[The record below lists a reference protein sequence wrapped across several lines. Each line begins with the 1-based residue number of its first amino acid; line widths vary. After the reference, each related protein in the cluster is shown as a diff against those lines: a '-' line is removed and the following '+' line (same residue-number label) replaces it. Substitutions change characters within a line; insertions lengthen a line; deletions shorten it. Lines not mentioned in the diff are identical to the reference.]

1 MARRISRPECGGM
14 GATALATALSTFFF
28 GAEAPAAAHTA
39 IPADELAAE
48 VKSYRIPAGSVTLAL
63 NRLADATGAQLVY
76 KSRLTRDLATRGV
89 AGHFTL
95 EEALD
100 HLLAGTGLRY
110 RLDRKGGSVAIVLAQ
125 NDSIVNDAG
134 VTPLPPID
142 IAAERRGHAQSG
154 AANGFYTPLH
164 VGEIGEEKLYTARP
178 TASDTAQLLTEAPG
192 VGLYEAG
199 GVSRL
204 PSLRG
209 LADDRIKI
217 VLGGG
222 EITSACANHM
232 NPPLSYIDPNN
243 VGKIEVLSG
252 VTPVSKG
259 GDSIAGTIIV
269 SPKAPVFAGQAAP
282 AAQGLSPF
290 KTDKLIASGTVSAFW
305 RSTNNGISVSG
316 TANAATDHFSL
327 LYNGGYTRA
336 TDYHA
341 GGNGPKVLSTGFI
354 AENHSATLAY
364 QNEGHLFTLQG
375 GYQNIPYQGFVNQRM
390 DMTGNRAYSANAGY
404 KGAFEWGKLEANA
417 YWRHVA
423 HVMGFLFDK
432 QPSAMPMN
440 TSGTDY
446 GYSIKAE
453 IPLTQTDLIR
463 IGNEFHGNHLNDW
476 WPPIPGSMMMGPNTY
491 WNINGGQR
499 DRVGTF
505 AEWEA
510 KWSPQWS
517 TLLGARNDI
526 VWMNTGDAQAY
537 DSRDPIPMDMGMG
550 GMAMSMMMMGWPNPD
565 ATAAARFNAR
575 DHRRTDVNFDMTAM
589 VRYQPDEESTYELG
603 YSRKTRSPNLY
614 ERYAFGVGG
623 MASSMNGWF
632 GDANGYVGNLDLKPE
647 VAHTVSFTA
656 AWRDP
661 AQEWEVKATP
671 YFSYVENFID
681 VDRIGGFT
689 DLNGGWFPI
698 LQFRNHKAQLYGFDL
713 SGRAKLYET
722 PEIGHFALSGV
733 IGYVYGE
740 NLDRGDGLYHIM
752 PLNARFALEHKLGGW
767 NSAVEVQVVDSKTHV
782 DIARQE
788 WKTPSYALV
797 NLRSGYDF
805 GTVRFDVGIT
815 NLGDVRY
822 FSPLGGVN
830 FAQYMKTSVSGPVP
844 GPGRTFYAGVTVR
857 F

>member
-1 MARRISRPECGGM
+1 MARRISRPERGGGIM
-14 GATALATALSTFFF
+14 GATALATALSAVFF
-28 GAEAPAAAHTA
+28 GAEAPAAAHVA
-39 IPADELAAE
+39 IPAAELAAE
-48 VKSYRIPAGSVTLAL
+48 VKAYRIPAGSVTAAL
-63 NRLADATGAQLVY
+63 NRLADANGAQLVY
-76 KSRLTRDLATRGV
+76 KSRLTRDLATSGV
-89 AGHFTL
+89 SGEFTL
-95 EEALD
+95 EGALD

-110 RLDRKGGSVAIVLAQ
+110 RLARSGRSVAIVLAQ
-125 NDSIVNDAG
+125 NDTIVDDSGA
-134 VTPLPPID
+134 TALPPID
-142 IAAERRGHAQSG
+142 IGAERREPTSRDSKGLS
-154 AANGFYTPLH
+154 TPLH
-164 VGEIGEEKLYTARP
+164 ASEIGEEKLYTARP
-178 TASDTAQLLTEAPG
+178 TASDTAQLLNEAPG

-217 VLGGG
+217 LLGGG
-222 EITSACANHM
+222 EVTSACANHM

-269 SPKAPVFAGQAAP
+269 EPKPPAFAGQSAP
-282 AAQGLSPF
+282 APQGLSPI
-290 KTDKLIASGTVSAFW
+290 KSDKLILSGVVSAFW

-336 TDYHA
+336 SDYHA

-364 QNEGHLFTLQG
+364 QNDGHLFTLQG

-390 DMTGNRAYSANAGY
+390 DMTANRAFSVNGGY

-417 YWRHVA
+417 YWRHVS
-423 HVMGFLFDK
+423 HEMGFLYDK
-432 QPSAMPMN
+432 QPANMPMN
-440 TSGTDY
+440 ASGTDY

-453 IPLTQTDLIR
+453 IPLTPADLLR
-463 IGNEFHGNHLNDW
+463 VGNEFHGNHLNDW
-476 WPPIPGSMMMGPNTY
+476 WPPIIGSMMMGPGAY

-499 DRVGTF
+499 DRIGTY
-505 AEWEA
+505 AEWE
-510 KWSPQWS
+510 KRWTPQWS
-517 TLLGARNDI
+517 TLLGARNDV
-526 VWMNTGDAQAY
+526 VWMNTGLAQAY
-537 DSRDPIPMDMGMG
+537 DPRDPIPMGMG
-550 GMAMSMMMMGWPNPD
+550 MMMMGMANPD
-565 ATAAARFNAR
+565 AGAAARFNAR
-575 DHRRTDVNFDMTAM
+575 DHRRTDVNFDMTAS
-589 VRYQPDEESTYELG
+589 VRYQPDDVGTYELG

-623 MASSMNGWF
+623 MASSMVGWF

-661 AQEWEVKATP
+661 ADEWEVKATP
-671 YFSYVENFID
+671 YFSYVENYID
-681 VDRIGGFT
+681 ADPIGGFT
-689 DLNGGWFPI
+689 DKNGRRFPI

-722 PEIGHFALSGV
+722 PEIGRFALSGV
-733 IGYVYGE
+733 LGYVYGE

-752 PLNARFALEHKLGGW
+752 PFNARFALEHRLGGW
-767 NSAVEVQVVDSKTHV
+767 SSAVEVQVVDSKTHV
-782 DIARQE
+782 SAARNE
-788 WKTPSYALV
+788 WQTPSYALV

-805 GTVRFDVGIT
+805 GTVRIDAGIA

-822 FSPLGGVN
+822 YSPLGGFN
-830 FAQYMKTSVSGPVP
+830 YAEYKRSSIAGPVP

>member
-1 MARRISRPECGGM
+1 M
-14 GATALATALSTFFF
+14 GATAIATALSALMF
-28 GAEAPAAAHTA
+28 GQPAPAAAHA
-39 IPADELAAE
+39 SMPEAELSAA
-48 VKSYRIPAGSVTLAL
+48 VKAYEIPAGSVALAL
-63 NRLADATGAQLVY
+63 NRLADANGAQLVY
-76 KSRLTRDLATRGV
+76 KARLTRDLSTRGLS
-89 AGHFTL
+89 GEFTL
-95 EEALD
+95 EDALD
-100 HLLAGTGLRY
+100 HLLAGTGLGY
-110 RLDRKGGSVAIVLAQ
+110 RLTRNGRSVAIVLAQ
-125 NDSIVNDAG
+125 NETRTRSDADP

-142 IAAERRGHAQSG
+142 IAAERRERAAQASRRE
-154 AANGFYTPLH
+154 ASPYTP
-164 VGEIGEEKLYTARP
+164 IGATIIGPEALDTTRP
-178 TASDTAQLLTEAPG
+178 QASDTSQLLYSAPG

-204 PSLRG
+204 PALRG

-217 VLGGG
+217 LLGGS

-269 SPKAPVFAGQAAP
+269 EPKAPIFAGERAPGAPSLLPQIAA
-282 AAQGLSPF
+282 GVV
-290 KTDKLIASGTVSAFW
+290 ASGSVSAFY
-305 RSTNNGISVSG
+305 RSTNNGISISG
-316 TANAATDHFSL
+316 AANAATDHFSL
-327 LYNGGYTRA
+327 LYNGAYTRA
-336 TDYHA
+336 SDYHA
-341 GGNGPKVLSTGFI
+341 GDNGPKVLSTGFI

-390 DMTGNRAYSANAGY
+390 DMTGNRAYSVNGGY

-417 YWRHVA
+417 YWRHVS
-423 HVMGFLFDK
+423 HVMGFLYDK
-432 QPSAMPMN
+432 QPSQMPMN

-446 GYSIKAE
+446 GYSIRAE
-453 IPLTQTDLIR
+453 IPLGPTDLIR

-510 KWSPQWS
+510 KWSPQLS
-517 TLLGARNDI
+517 TLLGVRNDV

-537 DSRDPIPMDMGMG
+537 DSRDPIPMGMG
-550 GMAMSMMMMGWPNPD
+550 MMMMGMSNPD
-565 ATAAARFNAR
+565 AGAAARFNAR

-589 VRYQPDEESTYELG
+589 VRYQPDEGSSYELG

-661 AQEWEVKATP
+661 AQDWEVKATP
-671 YFSYVENFID
+671 YFSFVENFID
-681 VDRIGGFT
+681 ADRIGGFI

-713 SGRAKLYET
+713 SGQAKLFET
-722 PEIGHFALSGV
+722 REVGRFTLSGV

-752 PLNARFALEHKLGGW
+752 PLNARFALEHRLGGW
-767 NSAVEVQVVDSKTHV
+767 SSAVEVQVVDSKTHV
-782 DIARQE
+782 SAARQE
-788 WKTPSYALV
+788 WQTPSYALV

-805 GTVRFDVGIT
+805 GTVRIDVGIS
-815 NLGDVRY
+815 NVGDVRY
-822 FSPLGGVN
+822 YSPLGGFN
-830 FAQYMKTSVSGPVP
+830 FAQYMKTSVAGPVP
-844 GPGRTFYAGVTVR
+844 GPGRTFYAGVTVK

>member
-1 MARRISRPECGGM
+1 M
-14 GATALATALSTFFF
+14 
-28 GAEAPAAAHTA
+28 
-39 IPADELAAE
+39 
-48 VKSYRIPAGSVTLAL
+48 
-63 NRLADATGAQLVY
+63 
-76 KSRLTRDLATRGV
+76 
-89 AGHFTL
+89 
-95 EEALD
+95 
-100 HLLAGTGLRY
+100 RY
-110 RLDRKGGSVAIVLAQ
+110 RLDRKGASVAIVLAQ
-125 NDSIVNDAG
+125 NDTIVNDAG
-134 VTPLPPID
+134 ATPLPPID
-142 IAAERRGHAQSG
+142 IAAEQRGRRVDGKTIS
-154 AANGFYTPLH
+154 TPLH
-164 VGEIGEEKLYTARP
+164 ASELNEEKLYTARP
-178 TASDTAQLLTEAPG
+178 TASDTAQLLTQAPG

-217 VLGGG
+217 LLGGG
-222 EITSACANHM
+222 EVTSACANHM

-269 SPKAPVFAGQAAP
+269 EPKAPVFAGQP
-282 AAQGLSPF
+282 VSTPQGLSPW
-290 KTDKLIASGTVSAFW
+290 KGDKLIASGTISAFW
-305 RSTNNGISVSG
+305 RSTNNGISISG

-327 LYNGGYTRA
+327 LYNGGYTRG

-354 AENHSATLAY
+354 SENHSATLAY
-364 QNEGHLFTLQG
+364 QNDGHLFTLQG

-390 DMTGNRAYSANAGY
+390 DMTGNRAFSVNGGY

-423 HVMGFLFDK
+423 HEMGFLYDK

-446 GYSIKAE
+446 GYSLRAE
-453 IPLTQTDLIR
+453 IPLTPTDLLR

-476 WPPIPGSMMMGPNTY
+476 WPPIAGSMMMGPNTF

-499 DRVGTF
+499 DRVGTH

-510 KWSPQWS
+510 KWTPQWS
-517 TLLGARNDI
+517 TLLGVRNDV
-526 VWMNTGDAQAY
+526 VWMDTGEAQAY
-537 DSRDPIPMDMGMG
+537 DSRDPIPVMMG
-550 GMAMSMMMMGWPNPD
+550 MMMMGMANPD
-565 ATAAARFNAR
+565 AAAAARFNAR

-589 VRYQPDEESTYELG
+589 VRYQPDEESSYELG

-632 GDANGYVGNLDLKPE
+632 GDANGYVGNVDLKPE

-661 AQEWEVKATP
+661 GQDWEVKASP

-681 VDRIGGFT
+681 ADRIGGFT
-689 DLNGGWFPI
+689 DLNGSWFPI
-698 LQFRNHKAQLYGFDL
+698 LQFRNHKAELYGFDL
-713 SGRAKLYET
+713 SGRAKVYEAL
-722 PEIGHFALSGV
+722 EIGRFDLSGV

-752 PLNARFALEHKLGGW
+752 PLNARFTLEHRLGGW
-767 NSAVEVQVVDSKTHV
+767 SSAAEVQAVDSKTHV
-782 DIARQE
+782 SVARQE
-788 WKTPSYALV
+788 WKTPSYTLV

-822 FSPLGGVN
+822 FSPLGGFN
-830 FAQYMKTSVSGPVP
+830 FAQYMKTSVPGSVP

>member
-1 MARRISRPECGGM
+1 M
-14 GATALATALSTFFF
+14 GATALATALSAFFF
-28 GAEAPAAAHTA
+28 GADAPAAAHVA
-39 IPADELAAE
+39 IPADELAAAAQ
-48 VKSYRIPAGSVTLAL
+48 SYAIPPGSVTLAL
-63 NRLADATGAQLVY
+63 NRLADANGAQLVY
-76 KSRLTRDLATRGV
+76 KARLTRDLVTNGV
-89 AGHFTL
+89 SGHYTL

-100 HLLAGTGLRY
+100 RLLAGTGLRY
-110 RLDRKGGSVAIVLAQ
+110 RLDRKGVSVAIVLAQ
-125 NDSIVNDAG
+125 NESIVSDAG
-134 VTPLPPID
+134 ATPLPPID
-142 IAAERRGHAQSG
+142 IAAEQRGRS
-154 AANGFYTPLH
+154 ANSRGVSTPLH
-164 VGEIGEEKLYTARP
+164 ASELTEEKLYTARP

-217 VLGGG
+217 LLGGG
-222 EITSACANHM
+222 EVTSACANHM

-269 SPKAPVFAGQAAP
+269 SPKAPVFAGQKIP
-282 AAQGLSPF
+282 GPQGLSPWNG
-290 KTDKLIASGTVSAFW
+290 DKLIASGTVSAFW
-305 RSTNNGISVSG
+305 RSTNNGISISG

-327 LYNGGYTRA
+327 LYNGGYTRGS
-336 TDYHA
+336 DYHA

-390 DMTGNRAYSANAGY
+390 DMTGNRAYSVNGGY
-404 KGAFEWGKLEANA
+404 KGAFEWGKLEANV

-423 HVMGFLFDK
+423 HVMGFLYDK
-432 QPSAMPMN
+432 QPADMPMK

-453 IPLTQTDLIR
+453 IPLTPTDLLR
-463 IGNEFHGNHLNDW
+463 IGNEFHGNHLDDW
-476 WPPIPGSMMMGPNTY
+476 WPPIAGSMMMGPNTY

-499 DRVGTF
+499 DRVGTY

-510 KWSPQWS
+510 KWTPQWS
-517 TLLGARNDI
+517 TLLGVRNDV
-526 VWMNTGDAQAY
+526 VWMNTGAAQAY
-537 DSRDPIPMDMGMG
+537 DPRDPIPMGGMG
-550 GMAMSMMMMGWPNPD
+550 MMMMGMANPD
-565 ATAAARFNAR
+565 AGAAARFNAR
-575 DHRRTDVNFDMTAM
+575 DHHRTDVNFDLTAM
-589 VRYQPDEESTYELG
+589 VRYQPDEASSYELG

-623 MASSMNGWF
+623 MASSMVGWF

-647 VAHTVSFTA
+647 VAHTVSLTA

-661 AQEWEVKATP
+661 GQDWEVKATP

-681 VDRIGGFT
+681 ADSIGSFK
-689 DLNGGWFPI
+689 DKNGSRFPI

-713 SGRAKLYET
+713 SGRAKLLET
-722 PEIGHFALSGV
+722 PEIGRFDLSGV
-733 IGYVYGE
+733 VGYVYGE

-752 PLNARFALEHKLGGW
+752 PLNARFALEHRLGGW
-767 NSAVEVQVVDSKTHV
+767 SSAVEVQVVDSKTHV
-782 DIARQE
+782 SAVRNE
-788 WKTPSYALV
+788 WQTPSYTLV

-805 GTVRFDVGIT
+805 GTVRIDVGVT

-822 FSPLGGVN
+822 YSPLGGFDYAN
-830 FAQYMKTSVSGPVP
+830 YKKTSVPGAVP

>member
-1 MARRISRPECGGM
+1 MARRNSRPECGGM
-14 GATALATALSTFFF
+14 GATALATALSAFFF
-28 GAEAPAAAHTA
+28 GADAPAAAHVA
-39 IPADELAAE
+39 IPADEMTATA
-48 VKSYRIPAGSVTLAL
+48 KSYEIPAGSVTAAL
-63 NRLADATGAQLVY
+63 NRLADSNGAQLVY
-76 KSRLTRDLATRGV
+76 KARLTRDLATKGV
-89 AGHFTL
+89 VGHYTL

-100 HLLAGTGLRY
+100 RLLAGTGLRY
-110 RLDRKGGSVAIVLAQ
+110 RLDRKGASVAIVLAQ
-125 NDSIVNDAG
+125 NETMVSDAG
-134 VTPLPPID
+134 ATPLPPID
-142 IAAERRGHAQSG
+142 IAAEQRGRRFDGKALSS
-154 AANGFYTPLH
+154 PLH
-164 VGEIGEEKLYTARP
+164 SSELTEEKLYTARP

-217 VLGGG
+217 LLGGG
-222 EITSACANHM
+222 EVTSACANHM

-269 SPKAPVFAGQAAP
+269 EPKPPVFAGQPVATP
-282 AAQGLSPF
+282 KGLSPW
-290 KTDKLIASGTVSAFW
+290 KSDKLVASGTISAFR
-305 RSTNNGISVSG
+305 RSTNNGVSISG

-327 LYNGGYTRA
+327 LYNGGYTRG

-341 GGNGPKVLSTGFI
+341 GGAGQKVLSTGFI

-390 DMTGNRAYSANAGY
+390 DMTANRAYSVNGGY

-417 YWRHVA
+417 YWRHVS
-423 HVMGFLFDK
+423 HVMGFLYDK
-432 QPSAMPMN
+432 QPANMPMKA
-440 TSGTDY
+440 SGTDY
-446 GYSIKAE
+446 GYSIRAE
-453 IPLTQTDLIR
+453 IPLGPTDLIR

-476 WPPIPGSMMMGPNTY
+476 WPPVPGSMMMGPNNY

-499 DRVGTF
+499 DRVGTH

-510 KWSPQWS
+510 KWTPQWS
-517 TLLGARNDI
+517 TLLGVRNDV

-537 DSRDPIPMDMGMG
+537 DPRDPIPMGMG
-550 GMAMSMMMMGWPNPD
+550 MMMMGMANPD
-565 ATAAARFNAR
+565 ASAARRFNAR
-575 DHRRTDVNFDMTAM
+575 DHHRTDVNFDMTAM
-589 VRYQPDEESTYELG
+589 ARYQPDEASSYELG

-623 MASSMNGWF
+623 MASSMVGWF

-661 AQEWEVKATP
+661 AQDWEVKATP

-681 VDRIGGFT
+681 ADPISSFVDK
-689 DLNGGWFPI
+689 NGRRFPI

-713 SGRAKLYET
+713 SGRAKIYEA
-722 PEIGHFALSGV
+722 PDIGRFDLSGV
-733 IGYVYGE
+733 VGYVYGE

-752 PLNARFALEHKLGGW
+752 PLNARFALEHRLGGW
-767 NSAVEVQVVDSKTHV
+767 SSAVEVQVVDSKTHV
-782 DIARQE
+782 SVARQE
-788 WKTPSYALV
+788 WQTPSYALV
-797 NLRSGYDF
+797 NLRSAYDF
-805 GTVRFDVGIT
+805 GTVRFDVGIA
-815 NLGDVRY
+815 NLGDVLY
-822 FSPLGGVN
+822 YSPLGGFN
-830 FAQYMKTSVSGPVP
+830 YAEYKKTSVAGPVP